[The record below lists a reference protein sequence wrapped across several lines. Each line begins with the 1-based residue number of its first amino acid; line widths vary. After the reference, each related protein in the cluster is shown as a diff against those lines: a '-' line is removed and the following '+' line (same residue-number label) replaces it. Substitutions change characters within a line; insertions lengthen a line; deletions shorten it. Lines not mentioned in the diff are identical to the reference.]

1 MARCRNDIMTLLYLF
16 YNFDGLGN
24 ASQGIGGGLSMNWDA
39 IQAFGTIYSAMAT
52 LFASLVALYLG
63 LRKPKKDLSINAYFY
78 EKSHVLDNL
87 IQPDYLILASDLED
101 NQTDDRLLGLGV
113 HNNCGDDV
121 VLVGFIDRA
130 HFNYS
135 PKTLIKRVRQHKRK
149 ASSFPTAHGYLSINS
164 RYGDMPYLF
173 RSPVKILRGQQ
184 MLFCIDYDCL
194 KRTPLDREKSNLF
207 DLKKTAKHLCC

>member
-1 MARCRNDIMTLLYLF
+1 MQCNGNFICLF
-16 YNFDGLGN
+16 SSFISWI
-24 ASQGIGGGLSMNWDA
+24 AEA
-39 IQAFGTIYSAMAT
+39 
-52 LFASLVALYLG
+52 
-63 LRKPKKDLSINAYFY
+63 KKDLSINAYFY

-113 HNNCGDDV
+113 RNNCGDDV

-135 PKTLIKRVRQHKRK
+135 PKTLIKRMRQHKRK
-149 ASSFPTAHGYLSINS
+149 TSSFPTAHGYLSINS

-207 DLKKTAKHLCC
+207 DLKKPLSIYAVDIFGALYKSTFKIPAENFITEKTCTMKKDHWLD